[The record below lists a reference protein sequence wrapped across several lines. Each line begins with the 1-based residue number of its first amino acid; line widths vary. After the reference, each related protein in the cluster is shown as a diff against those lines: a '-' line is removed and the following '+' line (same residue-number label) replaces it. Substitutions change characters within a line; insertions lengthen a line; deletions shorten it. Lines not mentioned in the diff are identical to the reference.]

1 MSIRTGKFEDLSKF
15 TEVGDFQVCAERQL
29 QHHQT
34 VDQGIQNANEQ
45 REKQPQTTETGVHDH
60 VIQWA
65 MMVRSKLS
73 VQLKTMKKYS

>member
-34 VDQGIQNANEQ
+34 VDWGIQNANEQ
-45 REKQPQTTETGVHDH
+45 REAATDH
-60 VIQWA
+60 
-65 MMVRSKLS
+65 RDRGS
-73 VQLKTMKKYS
+73 